1 MALEFLKKI
10 LGDAYT
16 EDIDK
21 QVSAE
26 IGKSFVAK
34 TDFDAKNTELKT
46 ANQQLADAAAT
57 LEGFK
62 AKDIDVETIRQQ
74 VDEYKGKAEQA
85 AKDAAAQLEAY
96 KFDTWFDGLVTQ
108 YKGRDKD
115 VIRTLAGDDRIKGL
129 RTSQNRDA
137 EGKALFDQLQ
147 KDKAYAFEDPAAP
160 PYASGTG
167 TTSFGVSDAAMRSA
181 MGLST
186 EEKK

>member
-1 MALEFLKKI
+1 MPKTPNLK
-10 LGDAYT
+10 
-16 EDIDK
+16 
-21 QVSAE
+21 
-26 IGKSFVAK
+26 
-34 TDFDAKNTELKT
+34 
-46 ANQQLADAAAT
+46 QQINSWQDAAAT

-167 TTSFGVSDAAMRSA
+167 TTSLGCLMPPCAALWA
-181 MGLST
+181 
-186 EEKK
+186 